1 MVYPVLKIFNS
12 KRIDDLKLI
21 SGSTINLYLCGPT
34 VYDHVH
40 IGNLRS
46 VIVFDVIHRILLHL
60 GCRVNY
66 VHNLTDVDDKIIQ
79 KAQKNK
85 TSEGEITK
93 YYIEAYLQNLTDYNI
108 LSPTSTPRATDYI
121 ALMQDFVRILLQKKV
136 AYQQG
141 ENILFRLDN
150 QFQYGQIS
158 KQKIDRLRGGVRQ
171 IVQVEK
177 DNPKD
182 FVLWKNTQQGVNW
195 SSPWG
200 EGRPGWHTECAV
212 FIHQL
217 FQAKTIDIHGGG
229 IDLIFPHHENERI
242 QYLAVNKKELSKI
255 WLHVGHLHWK
265 EEKMSKSLKN
275 TLLAKDFFSKYGA
288 NVLRYLF
295 LNSHYNQT
303 INLDQQLIQQGLDYI
318 QKIKNFLKRL
328 RFYMFIKKLNL
339 IEEEIKAKDEIIQNL
354 LNNLNTIKIL
364 YFLDQITQSLNKMI
378 DQGKQNKDFL
388 ISVND
393 FYFIL
398 DILGFKFSLPSY
410 NLETQ
415 KLIKKWE
422 GLKKNQQY
430 SEADKIRS
438 QLQEMDII

>member
-182 FVLWKNTQQGVNW
+182 FVL
-195 SSPWG
+195 
-200 EGRPGWHTECAV
+200 
-212 FIHQL
+212 
-217 FQAKTIDIHGGG
+217 
-229 IDLIFPHHENERI
+229 
-242 QYLAVNKKELSKI
+242 
-255 WLHVGHLHWK
+255 
-265 EEKMSKSLKN
+265 
-275 TLLAKDFFSKYGA
+275 
-288 NVLRYLF
+288 
-295 LNSHYNQT
+295 
-303 INLDQQLIQQGLDYI
+303 
-318 QKIKNFLKRL
+318 
-328 RFYMFIKKLNL
+328 
-339 IEEEIKAKDEIIQNL
+339 
-354 LNNLNTIKIL
+354 
-364 YFLDQITQSLNKMI
+364 
-378 DQGKQNKDFL
+378 
-388 ISVND
+388 
-393 FYFIL
+393 
-398 DILGFKFSLPSY
+398 
-410 NLETQ
+410 
-415 KLIKKWE
+415 
-422 GLKKNQQY
+422 
-430 SEADKIRS
+430 
-438 QLQEMDII
+438 

>member
-1 MVYPVLKIFNS
+1 
-12 KRIDDLKLI
+12 
-21 SGSTINLYLCGPT
+21 
-34 VYDHVH
+34 
-40 IGNLRS
+40 
-46 VIVFDVIHRILLHL
+46 
-60 GCRVNY
+60 
-66 VHNLTDVDDKIIQ
+66 
-79 KAQKNK
+79 
-85 TSEGEITK
+85 
-93 YYIEAYLQNLTDYNI
+93 
-108 LSPTSTPRATDYI
+108 
-121 ALMQDFVRILLQKKV
+121 
-136 AYQQG
+136 
-141 ENILFRLDN
+141 
-150 QFQYGQIS
+150 
-158 KQKIDRLRGGVRQ
+158 
-171 IVQVEK
+171 
-177 DNPKD
+177 
-182 FVLWKNTQQGVNW
+182 
-195 SSPWG
+195 
-200 EGRPGWHTECAV
+200 
-212 FIHQL
+212 
-217 FQAKTIDIHGGG
+217 
-229 IDLIFPHHENERI
+229 
-242 QYLAVNKKELSKI
+242 
-255 WLHVGHLHWK
+255 
-265 EEKMSKSLKN
+265 MSKSLKN

-415 KLIKKWE
+415 KLIKK
-422 GLKKNQQY
+422 
-430 SEADKIRS
+430 
-438 QLQEMDII
+438 